1 MGNFALGREAL
12 VQSHTR
18 TGFLSRT
25 HWGIAQLAEL
35 PAVTR
40 KVAGSKPAAPAF
52 VDSTARGDYYAE
64 EVRVS

>member
-1 MGNFALGREAL
+1 M
-12 VQSHTR
+12 QSHTR